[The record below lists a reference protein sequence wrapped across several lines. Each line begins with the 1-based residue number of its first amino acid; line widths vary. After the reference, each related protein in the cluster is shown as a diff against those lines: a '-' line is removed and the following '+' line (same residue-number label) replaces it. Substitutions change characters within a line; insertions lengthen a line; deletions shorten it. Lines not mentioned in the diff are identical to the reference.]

1 MLNTQNYFVDE
12 QLISKGT
19 LDKTLIHPREIF
31 RCAIKNAASIK
42 RNIKSELF
50 RLTPSETGITASTD
64 SEVENYALR
73 YTFAPIWKY
82 QVPVGQ
88 EFIVLPTNV
97 FGCYIEDDEAGA
109 AEWRDEQQV
118 RIECWDSGLKRMV
131 IAYAGRYVESKDM
144 QDKDKMAKLD
154 LLDQPLHLK
163 SGDWIYICG
172 YSPST
177 IYTIDV
183 SDSFFSMEINRVR
196 QALFA

>member
-1 MLNTQNYFVDE
+1 MKD
-12 QLISKGT
+12 
-19 LDKTLIHPREIF
+19 
-31 RCAIKNAASIK
+31 AASIQ